1 MSSFYFNS
9 DFYKSEDNLNENNNY
24 NSRIYNNKKLSKSE
38 ILQNRERQSLKFLY
52 DMLGRLLETAENY
65 AFRDNEI
72 KNVKKKYKY
81 YDAFNNSEKKSVDI
95 IKKELISSIEFFQCA
110 LNRYKK
116 RFGTFNLPDNI
127 NDIYEDL
134 ERWKNYFPEKKIHSR
149 ILYSSIKDLLKG
161 KLTEEVDFQKIKNE
175 NLIYDNNSVLETE
188 ADFKLIDNKHK
199 NNNIEYETFIS
210 ELYTIV
216 YNAKNFYKSYNPYQ
230 SEKIFKINKNEL
242 KSFLKKYEKIL
253 NECKT
258 YNHLIPF
265 DLKKEYYNFEKYRLD
280 FCEKDKKIFKYFNK
294 ICDILI

>member
-38 ILQNRERQSLKFLY
+38 ILQNREKQSLKFLY

-65 AFRDNEI
+65 ALKDNEI

-81 YDAFNNSEKKSVDI
+81 YDAFNNSEKKSSDI
-95 IKKELISSIEFFQCA
+95 IKNELISSIEFFQCA

-116 RFGTFNLPDNI
+116 RFGNFNLPDNI

-161 KLTEEVDFQKIKNE
+161 KLTEEFDFQKIKSE
-175 NLIYDNNSVLETE
+175 NLIYDNNTVLETE
-188 ADFKLIDNKHK
+188 ADFKLLDNKHK
-199 NNNIEYETFIS
+199 NINIEYETFIS

-216 YNAKNFYKSYNPYQ
+216 YNAKNFYKSYNPHQ

-258 YNHLIPF
+258 SKYLIPY

>member
-38 ILQNRERQSLKFLY
+38 ILQNREKQSLKFLY

-65 AFRDNEI
+65 AFKDNEI
-72 KNVKKKYKY
+72 INVKKKYKY
-81 YDAFNNSEKKSVDI
+81 YDAFNNSEKKSSDI
-95 IKKELISSIEFFQCA
+95 IKNELISSIEFFQCA

-116 RFGTFNLPDNI
+116 RFGNFNLPDNI

-161 KLTEEVDFQKIKNE
+161 KLTEEFDFQKIKSE
-175 NLIYDNNSVLETE
+175 NLIYDNGSILETE
-188 ADFKLIDNKHK
+188 AGFKFDSNSKHDNKE
-199 NNNIEYETFIS
+199 NEQFIS
-210 ELYTIV
+210 DLNILV
-216 YNAKNFYKSYNPYQ
+216 YNAKNLYNSYNPHY
-230 SEKIFKINKNEL
+230 SDKIFKNYKNDL
-242 KSFLKKYEKIL
+242 DIFLKKYEKIL
-253 NECKT
+253 NGKKSI
-258 YNHLIPF
+258 LIPNN
-265 DLKKEYYNFEKYRLD
+265 LKKEYYNFEKYRFD
-280 FCEKDKKIFKYFNK
+280 FYEKDKKIYKYFNQ

>member
-38 ILQNRERQSLKFLY
+38 ILQNREKQSLKFLY

-65 AFRDNEI
+65 AFKDNEI

-81 YDAFNNSEKKSVDI
+81 YDAFNNSEKKSSDI
-95 IKKELISSIEFFQCA
+95 IKNELISSIEFFQCA

-116 RFGTFNLPDNI
+116 RFGNFNLPDNI

-161 KLTEEVDFQKIKNE
+161 KLTEEFDFQKIKSE
-175 NLIYDNNSVLETE
+175 NLIYDNNTVLETE
-188 ADFKLIDNKHK
+188 ADFKLLDNKHK
-199 NNNIEYETFIS
+199 NINIEYETFIS
-210 ELYTIV
+210 DLYTIV
-216 YNAKNFYKSYNPYQ
+216 YNAKNFYKSYNPHQ

-258 YNHLIPF
+258 SNHLIPY

>member
-1 MSSFYFNS
+1 
-9 DFYKSEDNLNENNNY
+9 
-24 NSRIYNNKKLSKSE
+24 
-38 ILQNRERQSLKFLY
+38 
-52 DMLGRLLETAENY
+52 MLGRLLETAENY
-65 AFRDNEI
+65 ALKDNEI

-81 YDAFNNSEKKSVDI
+81 YDAFNNSEKKSSDI
-95 IKKELISSIEFFQCA
+95 IKNELISSIEFFQCA

-116 RFGTFNLPDNI
+116 RFGNFNLPDNI

-161 KLTEEVDFQKIKNE
+161 KLTEEFDFQKIKSE
-175 NLIYDNNSVLETE
+175 NLIYDNNTVLETE
-188 ADFKLIDNKHK
+188 ADFKLFDNKHK
-199 NNNIEYETFIS
+199 NNNTEYESFIS

-216 YNAKNFYKSYNPYQ
+216 YNAKNFYKSYNPHQ

-258 YNHLIPF
+258 SNHLIPY
-265 DLKKEYYNFEKYRLD
+265 DLKKEYYNFEKYRME
-280 FCEKDKKIFKYFNK
+280 FYEKDKKIFKYFNK
-294 ICDILI
+294 ICKILI